1 MLHNTGIVN
10 TRALYSL
17 KWLTLCYVT
26 FTSFSKRMRG
36 TASCFSTLSV
46 LQLEGFTSQSRP
58 QSPRQGLHSDATC
71 SQFHGDSCQSIR
83 RGGPLNAP
91 PHTHTR
97 QLSNWKSK
105 RSVCVESR
113 QTHSHFQTV
122 GPAFPLPPATGLNS
136 HWLGSRPALPAPWG
150 RLPLWPH
157 LEATAGSS
165 SGSGKLPATAS
176 VLPNPPFH
184 ILFLNFLRMIS
195 SSGFW
200 SFF

>member
-1 MLHNTGIVN
+1 MWPLPHFLKGWEEQLPASAHYRSYSWKGLRH
-10 TRALYSL
+10 RADPKAQGRVS
-17 KWLTLCYVT
+17 TQ
-26 FTSFSKRMRG
+26 MRLAPNSMG
-36 TASCFSTLSV
+36 TAA
-46 LQLEGFTSQSRP
+46 SQSEE
-58 QSPRQGLHSDATC
+58 
-71 SQFHGDSCQSIR
+71 GD
-83 RGGPLNAP
+83 LWTP
-91 PHTHTR
+91 PPPHTR

>member
-1 MLHNTGIVN
+1 MGSAHTAGTGFLWGWRKCSRTDWVMLHNTGIVN

-91 PHTHTR
+91 PTHTHGSSQTESLR
-97 QLSNWKSK
+97 EVFVWKVGRLTATSK
-105 RSVCVESR
+105 QS
-113 QTHSHFQTV
+113 
-122 GPAFPLPPATGLNS
+122 
-136 HWLGSRPALPAPWG
+136 ALP
-150 RLPLWPH
+150 
-157 LEATAGSS
+157 S
-165 SGSGKLPATAS
+165 
-176 VLPNPPFH
+176 PFPQPQA
-184 ILFLNFLRMIS
+184 
-195 SSGFW
+195 
-200 SFF
+200 